1 MHCNIPNS
9 FKKIWNLNS
18 EINFVSLI
26 TENEEK
32 KMNALDQ
39 FHNDLD
45 HSGWDVKQEN
55 DINHALRKVNET
67 LAEAKLPDVQHLAE
81 IDRQA
86 FHFSKSP
93 EKRLS
98 FRAAGTRTME
108 DGSEIP
114 FEWPDIREF
123 KTEDFDYL
131 YNRFKTTKNLFAK
144 TEYGLVLFYSKNR
157 QDNNFVVELLTA
169 LFELFKTYIEK
180 AKLKD
185 DQNYYII
192 YSRAVLANALHIA
205 NNRKEL
211 GEVEILF
218 KELIKFSFE
227 VHQSWDVTHSATLRA
242 IIDFTGFAVQY
253 FKDFKVTV
261 DVNKIIDKNWEVAQT
276 LTHTYV
282 WGAIYVTD
290 ISIKLSRKL
299 GSDMKDLLS
308 FKAEQYEKLST
319 ERKGDLAS
327 ISFIEK
333 AMSIYKSLKDERN
346 LKRIQRE
353 YQKLRTEFHLGGT
366 KQEVPQDETQRIL
379 ELIKKEVREKSEE
392 EIVKTLLLTPMI
404 RPLEDIKEWSEDSF
418 KETMLQNML
427 PVSIQDKFGNT
438 VAQYITEEE
447 RTRFS
452 LLRTYEFHMQIASQ
466 TIIQYFIEAFRTDKI
481 SANSIISLLNQTW
494 MGEDASRQSN
504 GKDFKFSYLK
514 IVESGIN
521 SFFDELLK
529 WKDDP
534 DYYPNFVSATDSLV
548 LKVEYFLREFCYF
561 LGIPTFKPNPRQQGI
576 IMEKTL
582 DNLLDDLEGKISDN
596 DHFFIKFILTEK
608 AGYNL
613 RNRVAHGLLDNVE
626 YGLEHPLLAIII
638 ILKLSNY
645 QFSTPKND

>member
-1 MHCNIPNS
+1 
-9 FKKIWNLNS
+9 
-18 EINFVSLI
+18 
-26 TENEEK
+26 
-32 KMNALDQ
+32 MNALEQFYCKLDQ
-39 FHNDLD
+39 N
-45 HSGWDVKQEN
+45 GWDVKHES
-55 DINHALRKVNET
+55 DINQALQKVNES
-67 LAEAKLPDVQHLAE
+67 LFEAKLLDVQHLAE

-123 KTEDFDYL
+123 KKQDFDYL
-131 YNRFKTTKNLFAK
+131 YNRFKTTKNLYSK

-157 QDNNFVVELLTA
+157 QDNGFVIDLLTS
-169 LFELFKTYIEK
+169 LFDLLKTYIEK
-180 AKLKD
+180 AKPNDDKD
-185 DQNYYII
+185 HYII
-192 YSRAVLANALHIA
+192 YSRTVLANALHIA
-205 NNRKEL
+205 NNRR
-211 GEVEILF
+211 EVTGVAVIF
-218 KELIKFSFE
+218 KALIKYTFN
-227 VHQSWDVTHSATLRA
+227 VHKSWDVTHRSTLRT
-242 IIDFTGFAVQY
+242 IIDFTDFAVQY
-253 FKDFKVTV
+253 FKDFKETV
-261 DVNKIIDKNWEVAQT
+261 EVSKFIDKNWEAAKSIT
-276 LTHTYV
+276 NTYV
-282 WGAIYVTD
+282 WGAIYITD

-299 GSDMKDLLS
+299 GSDLKDLLY
-308 FKAEQYEKLST
+308 FKAEQYEKLSI

-327 ISFIEK
+327 VSFVEK
-333 AMSIYKSLKDERN
+333 AMSIYKSLKDAKN
-346 LKRIQRE
+346 LNRLQQN
-353 YQKLRTEFHLGGT
+353 YQKLRTEFYLGEVR
-366 KQEVPQDETQRIL
+366 QEMPQDETQRIM
-379 ELIKKEVREKSEE
+379 ELIKKEVKEKSEE

-404 RPLEDIKEWSEDSF
+404 RPLDDIKKWSEDSF

-447 RTRFS
+447 RTKFS

-466 TIIQYFIEAFRTDKI
+466 TIIHFFIEAFRSNKI

-494 MGEDASRQSN
+494 MGDNGSRQIN
-504 GKDFKFSYLK
+504 GRDINFSYIKL
-514 IVESGIN
+514 VESGIN

-529 WKDDP
+529 WKADSN
-534 DYYPNFVSATDSLV
+534 YYPNFVSATDSLV
-548 LKVEYFLREFCYF
+548 LKTEYFLREFCYF
-561 LGIPTFKPNPRQQGI
+561 LGIATFKPNPRQQGI

-613 RNRVAHGLLDNVE
+613 RNRIAHGLMDNVD
-626 YGLEHPLLAIII
+626 YGLLYPILSIII

-645 QFSTPKND
+645 QFSTVKNN